1 MGLATKSVVAIA
13 STLLFNK
20 LVKYG
25 SQTSPAKADVP
36 APVSIILNS
45 FLDKKESI
53 KDFISILFFIKFLT
67 DSLQVSGC
75 CIISLAVFKPLQSS
89 NFEISTP
96 NNLLITFSII
106 YSPSLFITLLLYLFH
121 FYMYL

>member
-89 NFEISTP
+89 NFEISY
-96 NNLLITFSII
+96 NFFHYLLSLSLYYTTIVSI
-106 YSPSLFITLLLYLFH
+106 SFLYVFVI
-121 FYMYL
+121 